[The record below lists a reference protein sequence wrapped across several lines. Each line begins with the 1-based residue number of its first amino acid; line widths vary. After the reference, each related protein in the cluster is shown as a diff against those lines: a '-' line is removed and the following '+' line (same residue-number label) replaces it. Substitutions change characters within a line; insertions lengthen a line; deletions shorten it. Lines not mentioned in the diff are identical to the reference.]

1 MFSDV
6 ERLAGCMM
14 YIKEAMYI
22 SQSQQVQH
30 CWYGLLL
37 MPQVTTTIPSLCYT
51 SKVMLLIIAQ
61 PAGVTP
67 GAPLA
72 SVALALARVSHALV
86 SCEGHITVVPQCT
99 SVL

>member
-1 MFSDV
+1 MFSDA

-30 CWYGLLL
+30 CWYGLQL
-37 MPQVTTTIPSLCYT
+37 MPQVTTTIPSICYT

-61 PAGVTP
+61 PARVTP

-72 SVALALARVSHALV
+72 SVALALAPCVACTV